1 LPVEE
6 VYFGPNSIKY
16 LSAELDRKDSK
27 KPFVITG
34 HSIATNTDLLQK
46 VEKAASRKLAGVF
59 SGIKQHAPS
68 TTVMAAVREVSRSE
82 ADCLISLGGGSPI
95 DSTKIIVKELSK
107 DYLENPIPHF
117 AVPTT
122 LSAAEFSHVAGMTDE
137 KANRKTG
144 FRDKRMIPQVVFLD
158 PEMTQDTPKWLWAS
172 TGIRSLDH
180 AIEAVYSPKHQL
192 YTDTLALQAISLL
205 FEHLKESTEKPDDV
219 KSRLACQIAA
229 WMSFAGVF
237 NVGTGLSHAI
247 GRVIGATWNI
257 PHGITSCLILPE
269 VMREEAKRNPDRLA
283 IIARAEGQKV
293 DAMTVEEA
301 ALSAAEGVRS
311 LVLELGLFKKLSE
324 YGITR
329 SDLPRIAREAAP
341 EGQNNV
347 VVKILE
353 RIL

>member
-1 LPVEE
+1 MPIEE
-6 VYFGPNSIKY
+6 VYFGPSSIKY
-16 LSAELDRKDSK
+16 LSAELDRKGSK

-34 HSIATNTDLLQK
+34 QSIATHTGLLQK
-46 VEKAASRKLAGVF
+46 VEKAAGRKLAGVF

-68 TTVMAAVREVSRSE
+68 GTVVAAMLEVRRSG

-107 DYLENPIPHF
+107 DYQENPIPHF
-117 AVPTT
+117 AIPTT

-137 KANRKTG
+137 KTNRKTG

-180 AIEAVYSPKHQL
+180 AVEAVYSPKHQL
-192 YTDTLALQAISLL
+192 YVDTLALQAISLL
-205 FEHLKESTEKPDDV
+205 FEHLRKSTEKSDDV

-229 WMSFAGVF
+229 WMSFAGVY

-247 GRVIGATWNI
+247 GRVIGATWSI
-257 PHGITSCLILPE
+257 PHGITSCLTLPE

-283 IIARAEGQKV
+283 LIARAEGQKV
-293 DAMTVEEA
+293 DAMTIDEA

-311 LVLELGLFKKLSE
+311 LVHELGLSKKLSE

-329 SDLPRIAREAAP
+329 SDLPEIAREIAP
-341 EGQNNV
+341 EGMQDV
-347 VVKILE
+347 ALKILE